1 MLGKCR
7 VYIGY
12 LYTALSF
19 NIQTK
24 EWLTKRIIDLFEK
37 FFFFNCIVKFSSRV
51 MQAAHHYRIRPGN
64 GTQQIYNIFII
75 IFACPILMNIHLYLF
90 DCIRSTNLDQEWC
103 LIERKRKRKSPNWIR
118 SINFYF
124 LSFSFT
130 YMRVQWSIR
139 SL

>member
-7 VYIGY
+7 VHIYIDY

-24 EWLTKRIIDLFEK
+24 ECLINNEISTFWKVFL
-37 FFFFNCIVKFSSRV
+37 FNCIVKFSSKV
-51 MQAAHHYRIRPGN
+51 MQAIHHYRIRPGK

-75 IFACPILMNIHLYLF
+75 IFACSILMNIHLYLF
-90 DCIRSTNLDQEWC
+90 DCARGTNLDQEWC
-103 LIERKRKRKSPNWIR
+103 LIERKRKLDTVNQFF
-118 SINFYF
+118 FYF

-139 SL
+139 S